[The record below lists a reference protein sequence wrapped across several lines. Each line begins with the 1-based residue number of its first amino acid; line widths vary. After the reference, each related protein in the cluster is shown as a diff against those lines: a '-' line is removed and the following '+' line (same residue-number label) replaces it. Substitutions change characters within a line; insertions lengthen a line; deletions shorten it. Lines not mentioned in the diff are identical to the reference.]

1 MSPEIAPNAAERDR
15 QVVVAA
21 FLGQVGRRQIDG
33 ELLRRHRQARRVQ
46 RRLNPL
52 AAFGHRLVCQADECM
67 LTLPDAIITCTSTG
81 TASMPW
87 KATVRTRATIF

>member
-1 MSPEIAPNAAERDR
+1 M
-15 QVVVAA
+15 
-21 FLGQVGRRQIDG
+21 
-33 ELLRRHRQARRVQ
+33 Q

-67 LTLPDAIITCTSTG
+67 LTLPGAIITCTSTG